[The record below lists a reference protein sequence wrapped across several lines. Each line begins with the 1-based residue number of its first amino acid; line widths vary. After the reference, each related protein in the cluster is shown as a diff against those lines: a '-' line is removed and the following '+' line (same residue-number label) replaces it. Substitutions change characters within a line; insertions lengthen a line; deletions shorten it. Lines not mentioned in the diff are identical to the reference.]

1 MKLLPLLPVLIPLL
15 TAALALL
22 QWRHRVAQRR
32 LSVAGAVA
40 LFAAAAWLFAAVSG
54 GGVQVV
60 QLGGWQ
66 APFGISFV
74 ADTFSSL
81 LVLFAATTNL
91 CVVAY
96 SLVSIDARREAF
108 GYHAL
113 LHVLL
118 MGVCGAFLTG
128 DIFNLYVWFEL
139 MLMASF
145 VLLALGGGRR
155 QMEGAIKYVTIN
167 LISSALFLAAIGL
180 LYAATGTLNM
190 ADLALKAQGVNPSG
204 MRTIIALL
212 FFVAFGVKAAL
223 FPLYFW
229 LPASYHTP
237 PVVIT
242 AIFAGLLTK
251 VGVYSLARVFTLV
264 FRDDAG
270 YVQPLLLWAAALTMI
285 AGGVGAIVQRD
296 LRRMLSFLII
306 SHIGVAAMGL
316 GIFTAR
322 AFAGMIFYLVEDIVV
337 LTNLFLIAG
346 GVRLLCGTYDLT
358 RAGGIYRRRPVFG
371 LLFLIPALSL
381 SGIPPFSGFFAKL
394 ALIQA
399 GLEAGRYWVVA
410 VSLSVS
416 LLTLYAMARVWMLAF
431 WREQPAATPT
441 NLAAPL
447 ETLPAPATTPVT
459 PIDPRRA
466 RRALVPVAALS
477 LLTVALGLG
486 AEYVFR
492 QSLTA
497 AAVLAEPRLY
507 VEAVLGGER

>member
-15 TAALALL
+15 TTALALL
-22 QWRHRVAQRR
+22 QGRHRVAQRR
-32 LSVAGAVA
+32 LSVAGAIA
-40 LFAAAAWLFAAVSG
+40 LFVAAVWLFAAVSR

-81 LVLFAATTNL
+81 MVLFAATTNL

-108 GYHAL
+108 GYHLL
-113 LHVLL
+113 LHLLL

-128 DIFNLYVWFEL
+128 DIFNLYVWLEL

-145 VLLALGGGRR
+145 VLLALGGERR

-167 LISSALFLAAIGL
+167 LLSSALFLAAVGL

-190 ADLALKAQGVNPSG
+190 ADLALKAQTVNPAG
-204 MRTIIALL
+204 MRTTIALL

-251 VGVYSLARVFTLV
+251 VGVYSRARVFTLV

-270 YVQPLLLWAAALTMI
+270 YVQPLLLWVAALAVV
-285 AGGVGAIVQRD
+285 AGGVGAVVQREV
-296 LRRMLSFLII
+296 RRRLSFLIV
-306 SHIGVAAMGL
+306 SRVGVAAVGL
-316 GIFTAR
+316 GSLAAR
-322 AFAGMIFYLVEDIVV
+322 GG
-337 LTNLFLIAG
+337 G
-346 GVRLLCGTYDLT
+346 GV
-358 RAGGIYRRRPVFG
+358 VF
-371 LLFLIPALSL
+371 
-381 SGIPPFSGFFAKL
+381 
-394 ALIQA
+394 
-399 GLEAGRYWVVA
+399 
-410 VSLSVS
+410 
-416 LLTLYAMARVWMLAF
+416 
-431 WREQPAATPT
+431 
-441 NLAAPL
+441 
-447 ETLPAPATTPVT
+447 
-459 PIDPRRA
+459 
-466 RRALVPVAALS
+466 
-477 LLTVALGLG
+477 
-486 AEYVFR
+486 
-492 QSLTA
+492 
-497 AAVLAEPRLY
+497 
-507 VEAVLGGER
+507 

>member
-40 LFAAAAWLFAAVSG
+40 LFVAAAWLFAAVSR

-74 ADTFSSL
+74 ADTFGSL

-91 CVVAY
+91 CVVTY
-96 SLVSIDARREAF
+96 SLASIDSRREAF

-145 VLLALGGGRR
+145 VLLALGGERR

-190 ADLALKAQGVNPSG
+190 ADLALKAQGVNPAG

-251 VGVYSLARVFTLV
+251 VGVYSLARVFTLI

-306 SHIGVAAMGL
+306 SHIGVAVMGL

-322 AFAGMIFYLVEDIVV
+322 AFAGMIFYLIEDIVV

-358 RAGGIYRRRPVFG
+358 KAGGIYRRHPLFG
-371 LLFLIPALSL
+371 FLFLIPALSL

-416 LLTLYAMARVWMLAF
+416 FLTLYAMARVWMLAF

-477 LLTVALGLG
+477 VLTVALGLG